1 METFPHNYV
10 PAYWCV
16 VPAAGIGSRMGLEY
30 PKQYLELHHKTIL
43 EHTLDRLL
51 AIPQLS
57 QVLVPLNAE
66 DTRWSQLPL
75 AKDPRIIRLP
85 GGNERSHSVL
95 NALEYLKGIADE
107 RDWVL
112 VHDAARPCVTP
123 ESILNLIRALDENP
137 VGGILGVPVSDTLKK
152 ITMGSKIQE
161 TIDRQTLWQ
170 AQTPQ
175 MFRLGLLHSCLTK
188 ALDEQCVITDE
199 SSAIEFCGYSPVMVE
214 GRSDNIKITRPDDI
228 ALVEFILDQQ
238 ISNA

>member
-1 METFPHNYV
+1 M
-10 PAYWCV
+10 
-16 VPAAGIGSRMGLEY
+16 
-30 PKQYLELHHKTIL
+30 
-43 EHTLDRLL
+43 
-51 AIPQLS
+51 
-57 QVLVPLNAE
+57 
-66 DTRWSQLPL
+66 
-75 AKDPRIIRLP
+75 
-85 GGNERSHSVL
+85 
-95 NALEYLKGIADE
+95 
-107 RDWVL
+107 
-112 VHDAARPCVTP
+112 
-123 ESILNLIRALDENP
+123 
-137 VGGILGVPVSDTLKK
+137 KK